1 MINDYQKK
9 GVPPATSWRMPPGK
23 SHWIPWQSAT
33 HCPNAHNSADKTRA
47 KHCRGGGNEAE
58 IPSFAQCKVPL
69 PNFVSIFLVLLPV
82 SNTTHRHLSFKN
94 QGHRHTQQKTWQ
106 NRRTSWQPAKFR
118 RHQPSVIKKIIQM
131 QGKMHIFTTMWLL
144 AWKKYI
150 HNRNA
155 KYSKDGLIGVTPR
168 SATVRF
174 LCRFYQWSQ
183 ASKMTSWLSRLK
195 QTCNG
200 SNTKHKCSNHTLIFD
215 L

>member
-118 RHQPSVIKKIIQM
+118 RHQPSVIKKNHSNARQNAYFHDNVVASLKKIYPQSQRQVFKRRPHWCHAKISHCAIPLSVLSMISSIQND
-131 QGKMHIFTTMWLL
+131 KLVVEIKANL
-144 AWKKYI
+144 
-150 HNRNA
+150 
-155 KYSKDGLIGVTPR
+155 
-168 SATVRF
+168 
-174 LCRFYQWSQ
+174 
-183 ASKMTSWLSRLK
+183 
-195 QTCNG
+195 
-200 SNTKHKCSNHTLIFD
+200 
-215 L
+215 

>member
-82 SNTTHRHLSFKN
+82 SNTTHQHLSFKN

-118 RHQPSVIKKIIQM
+118 RHQPSVIKKSF
-131 QGKMHIFTTMWLL
+131 KC
-144 AWKKYI
+144 
-150 HNRNA
+150 NA
-155 KYSKDGLIGVTPR
+155 KCI
-168 SATVRF
+168 F
-174 LCRFYQWSQ
+174 
-183 ASKMTSWLSRLK
+183 SR
-195 QTCNG
+195 QCG
-200 SNTKHKCSNHTLIFD
+200 C
-215 L
+215 